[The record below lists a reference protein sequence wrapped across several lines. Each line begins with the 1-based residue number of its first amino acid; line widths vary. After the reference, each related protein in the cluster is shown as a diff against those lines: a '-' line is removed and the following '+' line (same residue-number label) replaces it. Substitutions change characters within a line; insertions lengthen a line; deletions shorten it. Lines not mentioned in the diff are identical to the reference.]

1 MDIARNSFKDIPEE
15 VLKKWQEIADLLAEL
30 LSIPSALIMKT
41 ENEFM
46 EVYISSHSENNPYHV
61 GDKEKWY
68 GLYCETVIK
77 TQKKLLVPNAAT
89 DKNWDKN
96 PDIKLGMIS
105 YLGVPINFP
114 DNSPFGTLCVL
125 DNKENYFSTKHE
137 KLIQQ
142 FKRVLELDL
151 VLIQSNK
158 DLVKLNTDKDLLLS
172 VLSHDLRSPFNVLL
186 GFSKLLLENILEYD
200 IETIENHVFKINKS
214 AENTYNLLEDLLIWT
229 QSQSGKLPYKPQ
241 VGSFK
246 AIYFDILDML
256 NQNAKEKNIT
266 INHYFAEE
274 LYIFADSNMLKAV
287 LRNLISNS
295 IKFTNPNG
303 TINIYVKQNPENVTI
318 TVSDNGVGINL
329 EDLGKL
335 FDVSHFQSTI
345 GTKQEKGTG
354 IGLLIC
360 KEFVE
365 KHGGKIWVES
375 EVGKG
380 SDFKFTLPNSKS
392 STS

>member
-46 EVYISSHSENNPYHV
+46 EVYISSNSENNPYHV

-77 TQKKLLVPNAAT
+77 TQNKLLVPNATT

-151 VLIQSNK
+151 VLTQSNK
-158 DLVKLNTDKDLLLS
+158 ELLKLNTDKDLFLS
-172 VLSHDLRSPFNVLL
+172 VLSHDLKSPFNALL
-186 GFSKLLLENILEYD
+186 GFSKLLLENIHEYD
-200 IETIENHVFKINKS
+200 IETIKNHASTINKS

-229 QSQSGKLPYKPQ
+229 QSQSGNLPYKPK
-241 VGSFK
+241 VWSFNT
-246 AIYFDILDML
+246 IYFEILDML

-266 INHYFAEE
+266 INHYFTEE
-274 LYIFADSNMLKAV
+274 LSIFADNNMLKAV

-295 IKFTNPNG
+295 IKFTNTNG
-303 TINIYVKQNPENVTI
+303 TINIYAKQNPENVTI
-318 TVSDNGVGINL
+318 TVSDNGVGIKL
-329 EDLGKL
+329 EDLRKL
-335 FDVSHFQSTI
+335 FDVSHFKSTI
-345 GTKQEKGTG
+345 GTNQEKGTG

-360 KEFVE
+360 KEFIE

-380 SDFKFTLPNSKS
+380 SDFKFTLPNRN
-392 STS
+392 

>member
-1 MDIARNSFKDIPEE
+1 MDIYRNSFDDIPEE

-30 LSIPSALIMKT
+30 LSIPAALIMKI

-46 EVYISSHSENNPYHV
+46 EVYISSNSENNPYHV

-77 TQKKLLVPNAAT
+77 TQKKLLVPNATT
-89 DKNWDKN
+89 DKNWDQN

-105 YLGVPINFP
+105 YFGVPINFP

-125 DNKENYFSTKHE
+125 DKKENYFSSKHE

-151 VLIQSNK
+151 VLIQSNRE
-158 DLVKLNTDKDLLLS
+158 LLKLNIDKDLFLS
-172 VLSHDLRSPFNVLL
+172 ILAHDLKSPFNGLL
-186 GFSKLLLENILEYD
+186 GFSNLLLKNIRKYD
-200 IETIENHVFKINKS
+200 IETIENSAFNINKS
-214 AENTYNLLEDLLIWT
+214 AENIYNLLEDLLSWT
-229 QSQSGKLPYKPQ
+229 QSQSGKISFKPQ
-241 VGSFK
+241 ELSFK
-246 AIYFDILDML
+246 SICFDILEML
-256 NQNAKEKNIT
+256 NPNAKEKNIT
-266 INHYFAEE
+266 INHFFAEE
-274 LYIFADSNMLKAV
+274 LTIFADKNMVQAV
-287 LRNLISNS
+287 LRNLISNA
-295 IKFTNPNG
+295 IKFTNSNG
-303 TINIYVKQNPENVTI
+303 TINIYAKQDPENVTI

-329 EDLGKL
+329 EDLRKL

-345 GTKQEKGTG
+345 GTKKEKGTG

-365 KHGGKIWVES
+365 KHGGKIWGES
-375 EVGKG
+375 EVSKG
-380 SDFKFTLPNSKS
+380 SDFKFTLPNRN
-392 STS
+392 

>member
-1 MDIARNSFKDIPEE
+1 MNTARNSFKDIPEE

-46 EVYISSHSENNPYHV
+46 EVYVSSNSENNPYHV

-77 TQKKLLVPNAAT
+77 TQKKLLVPNATT
-89 DKNWDKN
+89 DKKWDKN

-105 YLGVPINFP
+105 YLGIPVNFP

-125 DNKENYFSTKHE
+125 DSKENHYSPKHE
-137 KLIQQ
+137 RLLQQ

-158 DLVKLNTDKDLLLS
+158 ELLKLNTDKDLFLS
-172 VLSHDLRSPFNVLL
+172 VLAHDLKSPFNVLL
-186 GFSKLLLENILEYD
+186 GFSKLLSENIREYD
-200 IETIENHVFKINKS
+200 IETIGNHAANIKIS
-214 AENTYNLLEDLLIWT
+214 AENTYDLLEDLLIWA

-241 VGSFK
+241 VLSLK
-246 AIYFDILDML
+246 NIYFDILDML
-256 NQNAKEKNIT
+256 NPNTKEKNIT
-266 INHYFAEE
+266 INHIFAED
-274 LYIFADSNMLKAV
+274 LTIFADNNMLKTV
-287 LRNLISNS
+287 LRNLISNA
-295 IKFTNPNG
+295 IKFTNSNG
-303 TINIYVKQNPENVTI
+303 TIKISAEQNPENVTI
-318 TVSDNGVGINL
+318 TVSDNGVGINP
-329 EDLGKL
+329 EDLRKL
-335 FDVSHFQSTI
+335 FDFSQFQSTT
-345 GTKQEKGTG
+345 GTNKEKGTG

-365 KHGGKIWVES
+365 IHGGKIWVES

-380 SDFKFTLPNSKS
+380 SDFKFTLPNSR
-392 STS
+392 